1 MGKEY
6 SGSLKIKYFNVAEQ
20 DEEDT
25 RDRTLRIPFKLS
37 GKVILD
43 AIPALN
49 FSNVVSLVPG
59 EPNTVR
65 TLIKNEGSGVSDR
78 SHRRCHT

>member
-1 MGKEY
+1 M
-6 SGSLKIKYFNVAEQ
+6 AEQ

-65 TLIKNEGSGVSDR
+65 TLIKNEGSGVTTGVIVDVTHQESTEWR
-78 SHRRCHT
+78 